1 MNNLNLPKWQK
12 IAVPA
17 VIIMLAIFYFG
28 KYFVADELIYANYHV
43 EALQQDLQTALE
55 QLDAENARAAV
66 AEREADVVRRA
77 NALLRAS
84 ERKRQDEI
92 ANLQA
97 DLAFYR
103 RLGGANGAQAPLA
116 VHYLELQPTQAPR
129 VYRIIF
135 TLTQNMRWASVISG
149 HVQLG
154 VDGIRDGVAQ
164 HLTEKQL
171 LAESAE
177 PLNFQFKYF
186 QQLEGLITLPED
198 FEASRLTI
206 YLKSRSLS
214 VPVEQS
220 MEWQSLF
227 NQAETAAPENEAP
240 IPEQED

>member
-154 VDGIRDGVAQ
+154 VDGIHDGVAQ

-171 LAESAE
+171 LAESAQ
-177 PLNFQFKYF
+177 PLKFQFKYF